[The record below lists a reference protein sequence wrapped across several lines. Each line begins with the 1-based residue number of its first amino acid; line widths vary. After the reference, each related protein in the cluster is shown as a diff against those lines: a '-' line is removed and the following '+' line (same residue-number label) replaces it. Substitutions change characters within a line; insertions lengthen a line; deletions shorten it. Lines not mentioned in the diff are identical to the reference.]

1 MTTLFK
7 PVKIESAEQAEALP
21 VGTVGHEPPH
31 LYAYIKK
38 ARNYW
43 RGTGDDAALT
53 DYEMLPFTALVPI
66 EAAEEYKGFPMFPRP
81 TDAPWPPR
89 STPNRDAD
97 GHWYYIDE
105 DGYSTAHL
113 GGHPFHDLMV
123 AWIDS
128 LPRTIRYV
136 TPWESV

>member
-1 MTTLFK
+1 MTTLYR
-7 PVKIESAEQAEALP
+7 PVLIESAEQAEALP

-66 EAAEEYKGFPMFPRP
+66 EAEEETVRDISPEVGAYGPDDEIPEHYLG
-81 TDAPWPPR
+81 PPR
-89 STPNRDAD
+89 T
-97 GHWYYIDE
+97 
-105 DGYSTAHL
+105 
-113 GGHPFHDLMV
+113 
-123 AWIDS
+123 
-128 LPRTIRYV
+128 RYV
-136 TPWESV
+136 TPWEEA